1 MEDFY
6 KAKTNTKISVDVY
19 ILSYIKNLN
28 SHQIKTSSSKNKMQ
42 EHMMESE

>member
-6 KAKTNTKISVDVY
+6 KAKTNTKISVVY

-28 SHQIKTSSSKNKMQ
+28 SHQIQRSKNKMQ
-42 EHMMESE
+42 EHIMESK